1 MSVRKIC
8 VTVAVCAVALAAAPR
23 SASADWV
30 ITPFIGWNFSGSAD
44 VQGNGGTSFNNQFE
58 KKLDYGV
65 SLASMGAGAVGFEA
79 DFGYSPNFFETGTA
93 TNNRFDFTNDSN
105 VVTLTGNL
113 IVGAPIGGHGG
124 QIRPYA
130 VGGVGLIR
138 SNVQDTAHVFDVSS
152 KNDFG
157 FDLYSGTLGAT
168 GMIGFLHP
176 WVLAGLIAA
185 GIPVLLHLLARRQLR
200 RRGDVEATSTSGA
213 GPRE

>member
-1 MSVRKIC
+1 MRSACHMSLRKMC
-8 VTVAVCAVALAAAPR
+8 LTVAACVLALTATPR
-23 SASADWV
+23 SASADWLV
-30 ITPFIGWNFSGSAD
+30 TPFVGWNFSGSAD
-44 VQGNGGTSFNNQFE
+44 VNGNGGTSFNNQFE

-130 VGGVGLIR
+130 V
-138 SNVQDTAHVFDVSS
+138 
-152 KNDFG
+152 
-157 FDLYSGTLGAT
+157 
-168 GMIGFLHP
+168 
-176 WVLAGLIAA
+176 
-185 GIPVLLHLLARRQLR
+185 
-200 RRGDVEATSTSGA
+200 
-213 GPRE
+213 